1 MSELKKNTVQ
11 QTLCLPLC
19 GRMIAAQKYPH
30 LFPDKDAER
39 IVRELGQDVSGR
51 AVYRLQY
58 MWINCVIR
66 QYNLAWEITEYL
78 KKHPPQWWSWARAFP
93 ACGGRWII
101 TKIPGTAW
109 IWRT

>member
-1 MSELKKNTVQ
+1 MSELKENTVQ

-51 AVYRLQY
+51 AVHRLQY
-58 MWINCVIR
+58 MWINYVIR
-66 QYNLAWEITEYL
+66 QYNL
-78 KKHPPQWWSWARAFP
+78 K
-93 ACGGRWII
+93 
-101 TKIPGTAW
+101 
-109 IWRT
+109 